1 MKRRGLTLIETL
13 VALALSLFIFIAA
26 FEFMGITKNLFGK
39 VRDAETEAQSAEVA
53 LDKIRID
60 LLSAGRGLVGPMRNL
75 AAVGIELTGQQI
87 TVALAE
93 REYDLSQDLLPGQT
107 RVPLASASGLGVRRE
122 ICLVEN
128 GWSELHSIA
137 AVESAAVVLGE
148 PLQAAFSKAGG
159 RLQLIEKIAYYLDEP
174 PGVLRRKVNSSSA
187 QPLLE
192 DVAAFD
198 FGYDEAA
205 NLARAGFSLQNAKEK
220 EYEVSVFPKNIG
232 LACRGR

>member
-1 MKRRGLTLIETL
+1 ML

-26 FEFMGITKNLFGK
+26 FEFVGITKNLFGK
-39 VRDAETEAQSAEVA
+39 IRGVETETQSAEVA

-60 LLSAGRGLVGPMRNL
+60 LLSAGRGLVGPMRNSTIAGVEL
-75 AAVGIELTGQQI
+75 AGQKI

-93 REYDLSQDLLPGQT
+93 REYNLSQDLLPGQT
-107 RVPLASASGLGVRRE
+107 RVPLASASGLDAQRE

-128 GWSELHSIA
+128 SWSEVHSIA
-137 AVESAAVVLGE
+137 SVESAAVILGE

-159 RLQLIEKIAYYLDEP
+159 RLQLIEKITYYLDEP
-174 PGVLRRKVNSSSA
+174 PGVLRRKVNSSSP

-198 FGYDEAA
+198 FGYDEAG

-220 EYEVSVFPKNIG
+220 KYEVSVFPKNIG